1 MNRKFLI
8 AATVGLGLAFTGVA
22 LAAGSGQCPMGGPGG
37 GQGMMQGHGGFG
49 PMGGGF
55 GPGRSC
61 EDHGARQAAMLA
73 YAEKKL
79 NITDAQRGAWN
90 DVVTA
95 VKSGD
100 AAHEAV
106 CAKQKAADP
115 AAKVTLP
122 QRLDLM
128 QEHLALKTQHLGK
141 VAPAVKALYEKL
153 TPEQKTTADEFFNHG
168 RGGMGHGMGPGKG
181 MGAGPGKAG

>member
-22 LAAGSGQCPMGGPGG
+22 LAAGGGQCPMGGAGG
-37 GQGMMQGHGGFG
+37 GHGMMQGHGGFG

-73 YAEKKL
+73 FAEKKL

-95 VKSGD
+95 IKSGD
-100 AAHEAV
+100 TAHEAA
-106 CAKQKAADP
+106 CAKQKTVDP
-115 AAKVTLP
+115 NAKVTLP
-122 QRLDLM
+122 QRLDQI
-128 QEHLALKTQHLGK
+128 QEFAATRTQHMAQ
-141 VAPAVKALYEKL
+141 VIPAVKALYEKL
-153 TPEQKTTADEFFNHG
+153 TPEQKTTADEFMNRG
-168 RGGMGHGMGPGKG
+168 KGGMGHGMGPGKG
-181 MGAGPGKAG
+181 G